1 MTVARLSS
9 QKRGKKGKKRRRR
22 RTSSPQR
29 SNYFIKKSTEA
40 VKEEPLE
47 DRLAKVPLDQ
57 DEAFLKA
64 IKAELIGLMNRV
76 RSETK

>member
-57 DEAFLKA
+57 DEAFLKS
-64 IKAELIGLMNRV
+64 IKAELVGLMNRV